1 MHSAELLYICASA
14 FVAVF
19 VLLILLAVVMRL
31 IMILFPHRQ
40 VRTDAAV
47 LAALT
52 SVVTTLYPGTKVTK
66 VEEKR

>member
-31 IMILFPHRQ
+31 IMVLFPHRQ